1 MIYVIYGALGAV
13 YTLALL
19 LLGGLAGYRFHALL
33 RTLSLP
39 PKGAGET
46 AEEEQ
51 SAFEEML
58 RYNLQTAYGMGEE
71 RDIL

>member
-19 LLGGLAGYRFHALL
+19 LLGGFAGYRLHSFL
-33 RTLSLP
+33 RNLSLP

-46 AEEEQ
+46 AGEEQ
-51 SAFEEML
+51 TAFEEML
-58 RYNLQTAYGMGEE
+58 RYNLATAYGMGEE
-71 RDIL
+71 GDAL

>member
-19 LLGGLAGYRFHALL
+19 LLGGFAGYHL
-33 RTLSLP
+33 RSFLSHSLP
-39 PKGAGET
+39 PRG
-46 AEEEQ
+46 AEERTEQ

-71 RDIL
+71 GDIL